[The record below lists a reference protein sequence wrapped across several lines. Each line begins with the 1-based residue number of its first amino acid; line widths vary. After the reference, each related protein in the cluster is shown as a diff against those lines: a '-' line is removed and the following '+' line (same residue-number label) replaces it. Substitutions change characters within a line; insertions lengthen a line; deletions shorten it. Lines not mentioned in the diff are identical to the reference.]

1 MLTARGA
8 VLDVLRRQL
17 GAASTSASAF
27 AAAISGHLPL
37 TEALHGV
44 RAVRGAKEVEQA
56 RLDDARGAVDTRR
69 LLRSPVE
76 LQRSHVRQEAM
87 QPRHQQPRMDGR
99 RVAPRSERRGGGRR
113 NRGGGADAVG
123 GSGACGQR
131 GSGSGTAA
139 AGSGG
144 SDGSGEAAAAVGRL
158 VGDAN
163 MFVGLRG

>member
-1 MLTARGA
+1 MGGA
-8 VLDVLRRQL
+8 SLP
-17 GAASTSASAF
+17 AASA
-27 AAAISGHLPL
+27 
-37 TEALHGV
+37 E
-44 RAVRGAKEVEQA
+44 
-56 RLDDARGAVDTRR
+56 
-69 LLRSPVE
+69 
-76 LQRSHVRQEAM
+76 
-87 QPRHQQPRMDGR
+87 
-99 RVAPRSERRGGGRR
+99 
-113 NRGGGADAVG
+113 GGGADAVG